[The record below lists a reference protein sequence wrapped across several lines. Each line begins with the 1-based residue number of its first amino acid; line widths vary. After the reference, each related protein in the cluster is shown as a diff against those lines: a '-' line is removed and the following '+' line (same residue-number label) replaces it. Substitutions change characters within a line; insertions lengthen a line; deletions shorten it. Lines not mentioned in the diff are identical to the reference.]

1 MAAREAVRDEA
12 GAAFVVLAI
21 GGASFLYHQ
30 VRSMVGAVVAVVRGA
45 RNEAWLDRVLPP
57 RRSRA
62 EPRRVEAAIDKAT
75 IAAVPLAP
83 PRSTWPR
90 STTADLRAAAEGERL
105 RTLRADADGAD
116 AGAGGRPS
124 SPSQAAAAAF
134 GARAGPHH
142 GRRGARGRM
151 RKWVGEL
158 DSEG

>member
-1 MAAREAVRDEA
+1 
-12 GAAFVVLAI
+12 
-21 GGASFLYHQ
+21 
-30 VRSMVGAVVAVVRGA
+30 MVGAVVAVVRGA
-45 RNEAWLDRVLPP
+45 RSEAWLGRVLLPP

-83 PRSTWPR
+83 AHALYLAEVHHYSH
-90 STTADLRAAAEGERL
+90 DLRAAAEGERL

-116 AGAGGRPS
+116 AGAGGAALVAES
-124 SPSQAAAAAF
+124 GAAAAAAAF
-134 GARAGPHH
+134 RRRVQAHIMGVEARE
-142 GRRGARGRM
+142 GRM